1 MKNCLYEKF
10 KSIHIKSYIKGF
22 CMDKTEQAIFD
33 EELREREIKRLTSP
47 LTYKKGRFS
56 TKAYDIEGN
65 EVQRNVH
72 QNSEFIMEP
81 KPGILTDDE
90 ILKYAY
96 KSKVAVHVRLKKGIG
111 TIEDKKILYGK
122 DIFDYWSLSLIF
134 GGMFIAFLGMFVHH
148 LFFLLFPVMIIGLA
162 YYTVYVLYLKDYTSI
177 EYKNKTQVSQE
188 ENKQKRIEKEEEIE
202 LTPITNSQ
210 TLKRYESQVND
221 LKQLYEVKEKV
232 AIDMIEKRFSPTE
245 MTYEKFMSTLRSCSN
260 LFYEQVES
268 TLNIINFS
276 SDNSPKVEY
285 EIKNRIDVLKLIIEK
300 VDELTN
306 ELVLNMS
313 SLDSD
318 SDEIRYLVEDMEKL
332 IKSVKDYK

>member
-1 MKNCLYEKF
+1 
-10 KSIHIKSYIKGF
+10 
-22 CMDKTEQAIFD
+22 MDKTEQTIFD
-33 EELREREIKRLTSP
+33 EELREKEIKRLTSP

-72 QNSEFIMEP
+72 QNSEFILEP
-81 KPGILTDDE
+81 KQGILTDDE

-96 KSKVAVHVRLKKGIG
+96 KSDVAAKVRLKKGIG
-111 TIEDKKILYGK
+111 TFEDKKLLYGHS
-122 DIFDYWSLSLIF
+122 IFDVLLFGLMVVFSIFMFGLMFSSLI
-134 GGMFIAFLGMFVHH
+134 LQLLSV
-148 LFFLLFPVMIIGLA
+148 LLFLI
-162 YYTVYVLYLKDYTSI
+162 VLSYPIYILFLKDYTSEESGI
-177 EYKNKTQVSQE
+177 KLPNKTE
-188 ENKQKRIEKEEEIE
+188 ELKPKAIEKEEEME
-202 LTPITNSQ
+202 LTPKANST
-210 TLKRYESQVND
+210 TLKRYENQVND
-221 LKQLYEVKEKV
+221 LKQLYEAKEKV

-245 MTYEKFMSTLRSCSN
+245 MTFDKFMSTLKSCSD

-276 SDNSPKVEY
+276 TDNSPKVEY

>member
-1 MKNCLYEKF
+1 MKKF
-10 KSIHIKSYIKGF
+10 LLSLL
-22 CMDKTEQAIFD
+22 A
-33 EELREREIKRLTSP
+33 
-47 LTYKKGRFS
+47 
-56 TKAYDIEGN
+56 
-65 EVQRNVH
+65 
-72 QNSEFIMEP
+72 
-81 KPGILTDDE
+81 
-90 ILKYAY
+90 
-96 KSKVAVHVRLKKGIG
+96 
-111 TIEDKKILYGK
+111 
-122 DIFDYWSLSLIF
+122 LSLIF

-245 MTYEKFMSTLRSCSN
+245 MTYEKFMSTLKSCSN
-260 LFYEQVES
+260 LFYEQAES

-276 SDNSPKVEY
+276 TDNSPKVEY

>member
-1 MKNCLYEKF
+1 M
-10 KSIHIKSYIKGF
+10 
-22 CMDKTEQAIFD
+22 
-33 EELREREIKRLTSP
+33 
-47 LTYKKGRFS
+47 
-56 TKAYDIEGN
+56 
-65 EVQRNVH
+65 
-72 QNSEFIMEP
+72 
-81 KPGILTDDE
+81 
-90 ILKYAY
+90 
-96 KSKVAVHVRLKKGIG
+96 
-111 TIEDKKILYGK
+111 
-122 DIFDYWSLSLIF
+122 
-134 GGMFIAFLGMFVHH
+134 
-148 LFFLLFPVMIIGLA
+148 
-162 YYTVYVLYLKDYTSI
+162 LYLKDYTSI

-188 ENKQKRIEKEEEIE
+188 ENKPKLIEKEEEIE

-210 TLKRYESQVND
+210 TLKRYESQVNN

-285 EIKNRIDVLKLIIEK
+285 EIKNRIDILKLIIEK

-306 ELVLNMS
+306 ELVLNMG

>member
-1 MKNCLYEKF
+1 
-10 KSIHIKSYIKGF
+10 
-22 CMDKTEQAIFD
+22 MDNTEQTIFD
-33 EELREREIKRLTSP
+33 EELREKEIKRLTSP
-47 LTYKKGRFS
+47 LTYKKGRLS

-65 EVQRNVH
+65 EIPRNVR
-72 QNSEFIMEP
+72 QNNEFIIEP
-81 KPGILTDDE
+81 KQGILTDDE

-96 KSKVAVHVRLKKGIG
+96 KSNVAAEIRLKKGIG
-111 TIEDKKILYGK
+111 TFEDKKLLYGNS
-122 DIFDYWSLSLIF
+122 IFEVLLF
-134 GGMFIAFLGMFVHH
+134 GFMFVFFIFMFGLMFSNLIIQILGIM
-148 LFFLLFPVMIIGLA
+148 LFLIVLSYPIYILF
-162 YYTVYVLYLKDYTSI
+162 LKDYTS
-177 EYKNKTQVSQE
+177 QE
-188 ENKQKRIEKEEEIE
+188 FEIKLPIRNEEIKPKSIEKEEETE
-202 LTPITNSQ
+202 FTPIANSQ
-210 TLKRYESQVND
+210 TLKRYENQVID

-245 MTYEKFMSTLRSCSN
+245 MTYDKFMSTLRSCSN

-285 EIKNRIDVLKLIIEK
+285 EIKNRIDILKLIIEK

-306 ELVLNMS
+306 ELVLNMG

>member
-1 MKNCLYEKF
+1 
-10 KSIHIKSYIKGF
+10 
-22 CMDKTEQAIFD
+22 MDKTEQTIFD
-33 EELREREIKRLTSP
+33 EELREKEIKRLTSP
-47 LTYKKGRFS
+47 LIYKESRLSRKV
-56 TKAYDIEGN
+56 YDIEGN
-65 EVQRNVH
+65 EIPVSQRYDG
-72 QNSEFIMEP
+72 EYILEP
-81 KPGILTDDE
+81 KQGILTDDE

-96 KSKVAVHVRLKKGIG
+96 KSKVAAEIRLKRGKNDFN
-111 TIEDKKILYGK
+111 DKKFLYSNEIFMYWFGVILFAGPLLIAWGF
-122 DIFDYWSLSLIF
+122 IFHYIFIIICIILVAILIF
-134 GGMFIAFLGMFVHH
+134 YTAYVFV
-148 LFFLLFPVMIIGLA
+148 
-162 YYTVYVLYLKDYTSI
+162 LKDYTSE
-177 EYKNKTQVSQE
+177 EYKTKLPISNEDLKPKVS
-188 ENKQKRIEKEEEIE
+188 IEKEEEIE
-202 LTPITNSQ
+202 LTPITNSP

-245 MTYEKFMSTLRSCSN
+245 MTYEKFMSTLKSCSN
-260 LFYEQVES
+260 LFYEQAES

-276 SDNSPKVEY
+276 TDDSPKVEY

>member
-1 MKNCLYEKF
+1 M
-10 KSIHIKSYIKGF
+10 
-22 CMDKTEQAIFD
+22 
-33 EELREREIKRLTSP
+33 
-47 LTYKKGRFS
+47 
-56 TKAYDIEGN
+56 
-65 EVQRNVH
+65 
-72 QNSEFIMEP
+72 
-81 KPGILTDDE
+81 
-90 ILKYAY
+90 
-96 KSKVAVHVRLKKGIG
+96 
-111 TIEDKKILYGK
+111 
-122 DIFDYWSLSLIF
+122 
-134 GGMFIAFLGMFVHH
+134 
-148 LFFLLFPVMIIGLA
+148 
-162 YYTVYVLYLKDYTSI
+162 
-177 EYKNKTQVSQE
+177 SQE
-188 ENKQKRIEKEEEIE
+188 ENKPKLIEKEEEIE

-210 TLKRYESQVND
+210 TLKRYESQVNN

-285 EIKNRIDVLKLIIEK
+285 EIKNRIDILKLIIEK

-306 ELVLNMS
+306 ELVLNMG